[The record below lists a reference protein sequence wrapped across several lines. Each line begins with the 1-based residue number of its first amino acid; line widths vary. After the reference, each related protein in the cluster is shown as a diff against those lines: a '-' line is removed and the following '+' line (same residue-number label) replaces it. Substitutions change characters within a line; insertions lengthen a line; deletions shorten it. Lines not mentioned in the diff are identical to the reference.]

1 MLLIFKSFKKLD
13 KMNAKNLI
21 IVMFLLLVGSTVF
34 SQEKTKKQ
42 LKEERKIE
50 KQKQT
55 AILVDSKDFVFIAD
69 KALPQGYKTIDL
81 TTNPN
86 YVKFQPDFIKSEMP
100 FFGRAYSGSGY
111 GGDGGLDFEG
121 KPEEFTIEKGK
132 NSYKVKAVVKGDND
146 TYTLLLS
153 VFFEGSASLT
163 INSSKRSTISYNG
176 EISAPVKEGNK

>member
-1 MLLIFKSFKKLD
+1 
-13 KMNAKNLI
+13 MNTKNLI
-21 IVMFLLLVGSTVF
+21 TVLFLLLVTTTIF

-42 LKEERKIE
+42 LKEEKKIE

-55 AILVDSKDFVFIAD
+55 AILVDSKDFVFVAD

-100 FFGRAYSGSGY
+100 FFGRAYSGGGY

-121 KPEEFTIEKGK
+121 KPEEYAINKGK
-132 NSYKVKAVVKGDND
+132 NAYQLKAVVKGRND
-146 TYTLLLS
+146 TYTLSLS

-163 INSSKRSTISYNG
+163 ISSNKRSTISYNG
-176 EISAPVKEGNK
+176 EISAPAKEGNK

>member
-1 MLLIFKSFKKLD
+1 
-13 KMNAKNLI
+13 MNTKNLV
-21 IVMFLLLVGSTVF
+21 IVLFLLFLGSSVF

-42 LKEERKIE
+42 LKEERKLE

-55 AILVDSKDFVFIAD
+55 ALLVDSKDFVFIAD

-121 KPEEFTIEKGK
+121 KPEEFSIEKRK
-132 NSYKVKAVVKGDND
+132 NSYNIKAVVKGRND
-146 TYTLLLS
+146 TYTLSLS

-163 INSSKRSTISYNG
+163 INSNKRSTISYNG
-176 EISAPVKEGNK
+176 EISAPVKEGSK

>member
-1 MLLIFKSFKKLD
+1 
-13 KMNAKNLI
+13 MNTKNLV
-21 IVMFLLLVGSTVF
+21 IVLFLLFLGSSVF

-42 LKEERKIE
+42 LKEERKLE

-55 AILVDSKDFVFIAD
+55 ALLVDSKDFVFIAD

-121 KPEEFTIEKGK
+121 KPEEFSIEKGK
-132 NSYKVKAVVKGDND
+132 NSYNIKAVVKGRND
-146 TYTLLLS
+146 TYTLSLS

-163 INSSKRSTISYNG
+163 INSNKRSTISYNG
-176 EISAPVKEGNK
+176 EISAPVKEVSK